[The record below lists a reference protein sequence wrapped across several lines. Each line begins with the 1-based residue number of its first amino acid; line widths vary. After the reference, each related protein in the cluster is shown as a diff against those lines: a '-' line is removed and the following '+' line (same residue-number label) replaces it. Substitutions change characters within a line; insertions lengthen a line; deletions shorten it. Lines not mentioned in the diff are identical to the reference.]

1 MQVQYRKG
9 HRSDY
14 TSLFAIPKCRKELST
29 YTVGCDNTVSVPG
42 NDGAGFAAFS
52 CGRAVQLGM
61 ELKQSEIVHP
71 LLSSGADID
80 LEQPVWDIAGH
91 KCGFM
96 SRVAY
101 QRVIH
106 GLHKISS

>member
-14 TSLFAIPKCRKELST
+14 TSLFAIPRCRKELST
-29 YTVGCDNTVSVPG
+29 CAVGCDNTESVPRH
-42 NDGAGFAAFS
+42 DGAGFAAFS

-61 ELKQSEIVHP
+61 GLKQLEIVQ
-71 LLSSGADID
+71 LLSSSGADID
-80 LEQPVWDIAGH
+80 LEQPAWDIAGH